1 MPRQVGRL
9 AVVTGATEPLGY
21 AMALGLAQIGAD
33 VILTGENE
41 IEGRDALAQIRPLAP
56 AAVVRFEKLD
66 LASLA
71 SVSAFA
77 ARMLSADRTIDILIN
92 AGTSGMGST
101 GEAWATPAAPSGSNE
116 GAVPDGRRVTADGFE
131 AQLGASYLAHFAL
144 TAQLLPLLRRSR
156 FPRVVQMSCLSYR
169 RGDIHFDDLQLER
182 SFDAWKA
189 FCQSKLAMLIFALEL
204 QRRSDAHGW
213 GLLSAAAHPGFARI
227 DLRAN
232 GLESNRMVSWFHR
245 AFGPLVGQS
254 FAAGALPALYAAS
267 APLVQRGGFYGP
279 AGPMEFAGPPSL
291 ARVTRKAQDPET
303 ASRLWAAAEELTQ
316 VVWPAE

>member
-169 RGDIHFDDLQLER
+169 GGDIHFDDLQLER